1 MKKVIIYTDGAS
13 RGNPGPGGAGIVF
26 CNEKGEVVKTYYQ
39 YLGDEVTNNEAEY
52 QAVIIALKKFIAVFG
67 KKLAANSQIDL
78 RSDSELLVKQLK
90 GEYKVSNP
98 RMQEFFIQIW
108 NLRVDFGKITFKAIP
123 REKNKEADKMANMA
137 LDEAGRKMLF

>member
-1 MKKVIIYTDGAS
+1 M
-13 RGNPGPGGAGIVF
+13 R
-26 CNEKGEVVKTYYQ
+26 
-39 YLGDEVTNNEAEY
+39 L
-52 QAVIIALKKFIAVFG
+52 G

-90 GEYKVSNP
+90 REYKVSNL
-98 RMQEFFIQIW
+98 RMQELFIQIW

-137 LDEAGRKMLF
+137 LDEVGRKMLL

>member
-1 MKKVIIYTDGAS
+1 L
-13 RGNPGPGGAGIVF
+13 R
-26 CNEKGEVVKTYYQ
+26 
-39 YLGDEVTNNEAEY
+39 L
-52 QAVIIALKKFIAVFG
+52 G

-90 GEYKVSNP
+90 REYKVSNL
-98 RMQEFFIQIW
+98 RMQELFIQIW

-137 LDEAGRKMLF
+137 LDEVGRKMLL